1 MTSDVDEQLI
11 MNEVKKKDYQ
21 DMLIFMFQNS
31 KSEQI
36 KTIIHNIIEYLKNP
50 RNYIKDVKEKLKDML
65 DKYNA
70 KPKGSKRQKNE
81 LAKILD
87 SKANYFIDISGLLK
101 DKAAGTRSLREQ
113 SSSQHSCRQAEEEK
127 PVTTLFSTA

>member
-21 DMLIFMFQNS
+21 DMLVFMFQNS

-36 KTIIHNIIEYLKNP
+36 TAIIHNIIEYLKNP
-50 RNYIKDVKEKLKDML
+50 RNYVKDVKETLKEML
-65 DKYNA
+65 DKYHA

-101 DKAAGTRSLREQ
+101 DKVFHELKVWKECFGVDDLDVLIANQ
-113 SSSQHSCRQAEEEK
+113 
-127 PVTTLFSTA
+127 VF

>member
-1 MTSDVDEQLI
+1 MITNINEDFIL
-11 MNEVKKKDYQ
+11 NEVKKRDYQ

-31 KSEQI
+31 KLTQI
-36 KTIIHNIIEYLKNP
+36 TTIIGNIIEYLKNP
-50 RNYIKDVKEKLKDML
+50 RNYVKDVKTNLKDML

-101 DKAAGTRSLREQ
+101 DKAAGTRSLRQ
-113 SSSQHSCRQAEEEK
+113 QI
-127 PVTTLFSTA
+127 